1 MSNDDDGA
9 SSFLLQSSG
18 DKDVNSVYRPI
29 SDGLYRFTM
38 LLPPETNSQ
47 GAAVD
52 PSARYY
58 MADVYHDG
66 IQVYAQ
72 ETTVGSQLSD
82 RGFNIEYRHPVN
94 NYSSFS
100 IGANVFSTGVAP
112 FILGQ
117 YRAEVGPMSV
127 AKYQIGLTDED
138 PLINVSTTKL
148 SDSENFETSWM
159 IGSFPQYGK
168 TGAEIG
174 VRWFDFFRSNDIYS
188 GIQHIDGTTSVR
200 LKFEVPTS
208 SGGSYVGLLANN
220 GDGSVAAIWG
230 ISISSLLAS
239 TTGLAS
245 FSTGSIQVPTSLKGL
260 RRTELASYWRRD
272 FFKD

>member
-1 MSNDDDGA
+1 MSTDDA
-9 SSFLLQSSG
+9 AAAPYFLRTSSY
-18 DKDVNSVYRPI
+18 KDFDSIYRPI
-29 SDGLYRFTM
+29 SDGFYRFTM

-47 GAAVD
+47 GVSVD

-58 MADVYHDG
+58 MADVYHEG
-66 IQVYAQ
+66 IKVYDQ
-72 ETTVGSQLSD
+72 ETSVGVQLSD
-82 RGFNIEYRHPVN
+82 RGFNIEYQHPVN
-94 NYSSFS
+94 NYSSLA

-127 AKYQIGLTDED
+127 AKYQIGFTDED

-159 IGSFPQYGK
+159 IGSFPQYGNS
-168 TGAEIG
+168 GAEIG

-188 GIQHIDGTTSVR
+188 GIQHIDGTTRLR

-208 SGGSYVGLLANN
+208 SGGSYVGLVANN

-239 TTGLAS
+239 ATGLAS
-245 FSTGSIQVPTSLKGL
+245 YSTGSIKEPTSLKGL